1 MGPTRRDRC
10 PKVIRGRFN
19 FAQENG
25 KDLEPVPLK
34 EGNQK
39 KDRELSAQL
48 IEERLGFLQ
57 VLRVEAFGEPAIDG
71 REEFAGF
78 PDPTLVAHEPCIA
91 RRRAQLTRDEA
102 SASKAIGSRA
112 GASGRLDPLVR
123 SFLKLRSQTVLG

>member
-48 IEERLGFLQ
+48 IEERLGVLQ
-57 VLRVEAFGEPAIDG
+57 VGGVEALGEPVIDVG
-71 REEFAGF
+71 EHRAR
-78 PDPTLVAHEPCIA
+78 LVAMT
-91 RRRAQLTRDEA
+91 L
-102 SASKAIGSRA
+102 
-112 GASGRLDPLVR
+112 
-123 SFLKLRSQTVLG
+123 LREQ